1 MQVYILVI
9 HSPNRPSLDF
19 PPKGGL
25 FFGVSL
31 YFLGISQKLDLQ
43 FGLAH
48 VFGKSLSA
56 LAFH

>member
-19 PPKGGL
+19 PPKDGL
-25 FFGVSL
+25 FFGGSL
-31 YFLGISQKLDLQ
+31 YFLGISQKPDLQ
-43 FGLAH
+43 LGLAQL
-48 VFGKSLSA
+48 FGKSLSA

>member
-19 PPKGGL
+19 PPEDGL